1 MAQQKKRKKN
11 TGYHGG
17 KPAGMNYMQMLQ
29 WQDSLVKK
37 TEEFAKNET
46 QRVLADRQ
54 GQRVGWLYLVALNE
68 KFGFGAKRSE
78 ELEATVKAMS
88 EEYAQN
94 VQDYDQDYADEDL
107 RRRVCQVLGKDV
119 QYLYEDQ
126 YPVNMDKASNP
137 IANLRESESRI
148 Y

>member
-29 WQDSLVKK
+29 WQQSLVEK
-37 TEEFAKNET
+37 TEEFAKHET

-68 KFGFGAKRSE
+68 KFGFAVGQSE
-78 ELEATVKAMS
+78 KLEATVREMS
-88 EEYAQN
+88 EDYART
-94 VQDYDQDYADEDL
+94 VADYDQDYADEDL

-126 YPVNMDKASNP
+126 YPVNMDKACNP
-137 IANLRESESRI
+137 ISNLRESESRI